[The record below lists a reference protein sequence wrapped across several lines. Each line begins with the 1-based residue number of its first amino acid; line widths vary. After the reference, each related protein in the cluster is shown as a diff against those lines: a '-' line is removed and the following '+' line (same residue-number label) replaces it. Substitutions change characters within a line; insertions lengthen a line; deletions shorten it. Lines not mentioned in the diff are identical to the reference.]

1 MFADNS
7 LREDQALVAM
17 GEDLRKTKS
26 ARNDL
31 AKENACVPG
40 CSLPLNVPSLIYL
53 FSRQLKR
60 KLAEMEFEKQ
70 QCVAL
75 GSSFLISTLIHDFTC
90 SYEDML
96 RRHGLIS

>member
-31 AKENACVPG
+31 AKENACVPP
-40 CSLPLNVPSLIYL
+40 CPLPLERASV
-53 FSRQLKR
+53 
-60 KLAEMEFEKQ
+60 
-70 QCVAL
+70 
-75 GSSFLISTLIHDFTC
+75 
-90 SYEDML
+90 
-96 RRHGLIS
+96 